1 MSTEGLPGE
10 RGARVGIEGAV
21 AVVTGASS
29 GIGLAT
35 ARMLAERGARV
46 VVSARRMDRLE
57 PLAQELDGLA
67 VQCDVG
73 VWEQV
78 QALVD
83 RAVEWGGRLDILV
96 NNAGFGGGG
105 ELHEHDPLRAAA
117 MVQTNVVGVL
127 NGIRAAAP
135 VMIRQGSGGI
145 VNVSSIVG
153 HFPEVGSGAYAATK
167 AAVDSISGTAYR
179 ELRDHGVHVV
189 NVKPALT
196 DTEFREVARGVPGP
210 VGGDPPEKV
219 ARWICEALESG
230 SGTAG
235 YR

>member
-1 MSTEGLPGE
+1 MSTDLPGE
-10 RGARVGIEGAV
+10 RGARVAIDGAV
-21 AVVTGASS
+21 AVVTGASA
-29 GIGLAT
+29 GIGQAT
-35 ARMLAERGARV
+35 ARMLAKRGARV

-57 PLAQELDGLA
+57 PLAEELNGLA

-78 QALVD
+78 QALVE
-83 RAVEWGGRLDILV
+83 RAVEWGGRLDIMV

-105 ELHEHDPLRAAA
+105 PLYQHDPLRVAA

-127 NGIRAAAP
+127 NGVRAAAP
-135 VMIRQGSGGI
+135 VMMAQRSGGI

-196 DTEFREVARGVPGP
+196 DTEFREVARGVAGP
-210 VGGDPPEKV
+210 VGGDPPDKV